1 MSSPRG
7 SLQLPGAADLIGRQR
22 DEEFARR
29 LQADEE
35 HQPRRSNPPSVP
47 TYPVFRRPS
56 DRPRRSEASG
66 AATPAPS
73 SAAFV
78 SSIDLTG
85 FPDEPLEMAS
95 SSSRNFVPQPNP
107 GPAAQSSYMP
117 GGWLGW
123 EGDDGLMDLLGPS
136 RSTNVADH
144 ANLPSDAS
152 FAAGRS
158 YPNADMFAPL
168 PDPRTS
174 SQHAGRPAA
183 SPSSSTFY
191 PSASWANT
199 ATTGTFDGG
208 NGSLGNGLGSSQ
220 TFQYAAPTNG
230 MARGAPWNRS
240 VRSTDLAGSGQSQP
254 ETPAAN
260 AQKGLPGA
268 PTAPSAFADP
278 SPLDFNFGTDF
289 AGLAFPNAMGSMLS
303 NQNVHPPPPQAGP
316 MLNPNVAEYYD
327 YVTNDPTKTRD
338 EIRSLL
344 ENIRPDS
351 DLPKEGREGTPEA
364 MKYPLMEHQKLGLM
378 WLKKMEAGSNKGGI
392 LADDM
397 GLGKTIQALALIVS
411 RPSKDPRRKSTL
423 IVTPVALLRQWKREL
438 ETKLRSS
445 HRLRVVL
452 LHGSSRNEKWSSLR
466 EHDVVL
472 TTYGTLAS
480 EYNKRDGWQKRK
492 AADRSLSDADA
503 PNLPLL
509 GDESK
514 WYR

>member
-1 MSSPRG
+1 MN
-7 SLQLPGAADLIGRQR
+7 LIGRQR

-35 HQPRRSNPPSVP
+35 RQPRRSNPPSGP

-56 DRPRRSEASG
+56 DRPRPSEATE

-73 SAAFV
+73 LARFGST
-78 SSIDLTG
+78 IDLTG

-95 SSSRNFVPQPNP
+95 SSSQNFIPQPNP

-117 GGWLGW
+117 GSWGGW
-123 EGDDGLMDLLGPS
+123 EDDDGLVDLLGPS
-136 RSTNVADH
+136 RSTDLADQ
-144 ANLPSDAS
+144 ASLPSDAPFS
-152 FAAGRS
+152 GMRPFPHANG
-158 YPNADMFAPL
+158 MFAPL
-168 PDPRTS
+168 PDPRRS
-174 SQHAGRPAA
+174 SQHSGQPVA
-183 SPSSSTFY
+183 SSSSSSSTFY
-191 PSASWANT
+191 PTASWAN
-199 ATTGTFDGG
+199 APSAGTFDGG
-208 NGSLGNGLGSSQ
+208 NSSLGNGLGSPQ
-220 TFQYAAPTNG
+220 TFDYAAPTNG
-230 MARGAPWNRS
+230 LARGAQWNHS
-240 VRSTDLAGSGQSQP
+240 VGSMNLAGSGGSQMN
-254 ETPAAN
+254 TPVTN
-260 AQKGLPGA
+260 AHKGLPGA
-268 PTAPSAFADP
+268 PTGSSPFTNP
-278 SPLDFNFGTDF
+278 SPLDFNFGPDF
-289 AGLAFPNAMGSMLS
+289 AGLAFPNAMGSALS
-303 NQNVHPPPPQAGP
+303 NQNAHPPLPQGGA

-397 GLGKTIQALALIVS
+397 GLGKTIQALALMVS

-423 IVTPVALLRQWKREL
+423 IVAPVALLRQWKREL
-438 ETKLRSS
+438 ETKLKSS

-480 EYNKRDGWQKRK
+480 EYNKRDGWQKKK
-492 AADRSLSDADA
+492 AADRSLSDGDA